1 MFTLLSFKAFACN
14 VLLLFS
20 LLFPVFVS
28 TREER
33 KNECQNKKK
42 KFSPLFLLVHLSLQP
57 HFLSHTMDLLQRPSF
72 LIDFVGNRKKKR
84 EKRGGKLS
92 LLFPLPSFYSLS
104 CERRSL
110 SRARAKLLGDRSEIA
125 DDDDTAEQYEYS
137 SFARARAKKHQI
149 FFSEKKKKKNTREER
164 IQTFFSFPRTKR
176 PTRKKKNK
184 EIKRDFQALPK
195 EERTTP
201 FLLLLFVFVFFV
213 LLLLLHLSLLAFT
226 RLLFATAPAFRGHRS
241 TFIVIIILYI
251 FVLFVCY
258 RFCCL
263 GVKNFSLSLFLFLR
277 NDRQT
282 DTNSATTR
290 VREIHDERE
299 VKVLRALL
307 FSFLSSQKRYES
319 FVS

>member
-1 MFTLLSFKAFACN
+1 MS
-14 VLLLFS
+14 
-20 LLFPVFVS
+20 
-28 TREER
+28 E
-33 KNECQNKKK
+33 QKK

-104 CERRSL
+104 LALVREDLSL
-110 SRARAKLLGDRSEIA
+110 CARAKLLGDRSEIA
-125 DDDDTAEQYEYS
+125 DDEDTAEQYEYS
-137 SFARARAKKHQI
+137 SFARARKSTKSSSPRRRRRRTHERREFKR
-149 FFSEKKKKKNTREER
+149 FFLSRE
-164 IQTFFSFPRTKR
+164 QKR

-201 FLLLLFVFVFFV
+201 FLLLLFVFVSLV
-213 LLLLLHLSLLAFT
+213 LLLLLHLSLLART

-282 DTNSATTR
+282 HTHT
-290 VREIHDERE
+290 
-299 VKVLRALL
+299 LRPL
-307 FSFLSSQKRYES
+307 E
-319 FVS
+319 